1 MKTPKNSNLVRVNLN
16 IPKQM
21 LEKIEDIGNTKGLNR
36 TQTIYMALSNF
47 IDAKESLDLLD
58 FLKKEQ
64 QKEIRKVL
72 KNK

>member
-1 MKTPKNSNLVRVNLN
+1 MKTQKNSNLVRINLN
-16 IPKQM
+16 IPKEM

-64 QKEIRKVL
+64 KKEIRKVL

>member
-1 MKTPKNSNLVRVNLN
+1 MKTQKNSNLVRINLN
-16 IPKQM
+16 IPKEM

>member
-1 MKTPKNSNLVRVNLN
+1 MKTQKKSNLVRINLN
-16 IPKQM
+16 IPKEM